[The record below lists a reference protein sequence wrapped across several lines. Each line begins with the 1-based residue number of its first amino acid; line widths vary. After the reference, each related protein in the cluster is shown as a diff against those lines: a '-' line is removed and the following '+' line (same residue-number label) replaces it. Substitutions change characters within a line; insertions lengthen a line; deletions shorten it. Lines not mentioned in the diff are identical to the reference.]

1 MVCRVSD
8 DHHPTNAP
16 ETESVA
22 ILVHG
27 TYAGDEESTGEK
39 WWQSGSRA
47 ANLLRSKLP
56 SGVGLIRDSEV
67 FHWSGENSERAR
79 SQAAKKLL
87 RHLEHQE
94 ERGIGYH
101 LVGHSH
107 GGSVIWSA
115 LRLATL
121 SKKPLSGLRSWTTVG
136 TPYLQHHGRSAWS
149 GGNLAGIILG
159 LLLLRPGFNALR
171 ALTSM
176 LANAMAGERVA
187 LILPPDD
194 QVGYVAVLRAPIL
207 AGIERLGVTVRQSEE
222 HVQLGQYDPFSG
234 MSLAHYF
241 FATTEGLLLL
251 GTVILTAYV
260 FLHLSMLCA
269 RPPLESYRIR
279 AEQHLQQ
286 RTYKDFGSRWLGIWS
301 PDDEAIN
308 GLRATLD
315 ISMSF
320 IGKMM
325 PRERVFFTDAIN
337 LLSRPYYWLFAPLL
351 NRAVIP
357 AVDAKVK
364 NVVIRAAQ
372 GNDRPASTV
381 IAVTPW
387 PVAECQ
393 NSCPP
398 LPENVNRKL
407 LSYADQNAQDIAPKL
422 RRLLANPSF
431 TTGIAAFGKELSGN
445 ELVHTSYF
453 EHAEVL
459 DLIACN
465 IAWATGR
472 DALEARAS
480 RLDPHLAAWFAE
492 SKFRNL
498 DRPPTISI
506 REKSPAVVPRRKPD
520 HLTASNRPTGSESAG
535 NASVGKMAA

>member
-1 MVCRVSD
+1 MSD
-8 DHHPTNAP
+8 NHRPTNDSGR
-16 ETESVA
+16 ESVA

-27 TYAGDEESTGEK
+27 TYAGDKQSVGNK
-39 WWQSGSRA
+39 WWQAGSRT
-47 ANLLRSKLP
+47 ANLLQSKLP
-56 SGVGLIRDSEV
+56 ASVGATRESDV

-87 RHLEHQE
+87 HHLEQQE
-94 ERGIGYH
+94 SRGVSYH

-107 GGSVIWSA
+107 GGSVIWNT

-121 SKKPLSGLRSWTTVG
+121 SKKPLEGLRSWTTVG
-136 TPYLQHHGRSAWS
+136 TPFLQHHGRSAWS
-149 GGNLAGIILG
+149 ASNLVGIVLA
-159 LLLLRPGFNALR
+159 LLLLRPGFNAVR
-171 ALTSM
+171 ALTGILS
-176 LANAMAGERVA
+176 NAVTGERVA
-187 LILPPDD
+187 LILPPAHEI
-194 QVGYVAVLRAPIL
+194 GYIAVLRAPIL
-207 AGIERLGVTVRQSEE
+207 AGIERLGVTVKRSEE
-222 HVQLGQYDPFSG
+222 YVQLGHYDPFSG

-241 FATTEGLLLL
+241 FATSEGLFLLA
-251 GTVILTAYV
+251 TVILTAYV
-260 FLHLSMLCA
+260 FLHLGMLCA

-279 AEQHLQQ
+279 AEQRLQQ
-286 RTYKDFGSRWLGIWS
+286 RTFKEFGARWLGVWS

-320 IGKMM
+320 IGKML
-325 PRERVFFTDAIN
+325 PRERVFFSDTIN
-337 LLSRPYYWLFAPLL
+337 LLSRPYYWIFAPFF

-357 AVDAKVK
+357 AVDAKVRG
-364 NVVIRAAQ
+364 VVIRAAQ

-381 IAVTPW
+381 IDVTPW
-387 PVAECQ
+387 PVAECRE
-393 NSCPP
+393 SCPP
-398 LPENVNRKL
+398 LPENVNQKIL
-407 LSYADQNAQDIAPKL
+407 AYADENARDIAPKL

-453 EHAEVL
+453 DHAEVL

-480 RLDPHLAAWFAE
+480 RLDPNLAAWFAE

-498 DRPPTISI
+498 DHPRTVPIPS
-506 REKSPAVVPRRKPD
+506 KSPVTIHRRVAVENSAVENM
-520 HLTASNRPTGSESAG
+520 AEENRAEENSAVE
-535 NASVGKMAA
+535 NRAA

>member
-1 MVCRVSD
+1 M
-8 DHHPTNAP
+8 
-16 ETESVA
+16 
-22 ILVHG
+22 
-27 TYAGDEESTGEK
+27 
-39 WWQSGSRA
+39 SGLA
-47 ANLLRSKLP
+47 AKL
-56 SGVGLIRDSEV
+56 
-67 FHWSGENSERAR
+67 
-79 SQAAKKLL
+79 QKKLL
-87 RHLEHQE
+87 RHLEQQE
-94 ERGIGYH
+94 SRGVDYH

-121 SKKPLSGLRSWTTVG
+121 SKKPLAGLRSWTTVG
-136 TPYLQHHGRSAWS
+136 TPFLQHHGHSAWS
-149 GGNLAGIILG
+149 IGNLVGIILG

-171 ALTSM
+171 ALTAM
-176 LANAMAGERVA
+176 LANAFAGEKVA
-187 LILPPDD
+187 LILPPAD
-194 QVGYVAVLRAPIL
+194 QIGYVAVLRAPIL
-207 AGIERLGVTVRQSEE
+207 AGIERLGVTIKRSDGF
-222 HVQLGQYDPFSG
+222 VQLGHYDPFSG

-260 FLHLSMLCA
+260 FLHLSMLCV

-279 AEQHLQQ
+279 AEQRLQQ
-286 RTYKDFGSRWLGIWS
+286 RTFKDFGPRWLGIWS

-315 ISMSF
+315 IGMSF

-337 LLSRPYYWLFAPLL
+337 LLSRPYYWLFAPVL

-381 IAVTPW
+381 IDVTPW

-393 NSCPP
+393 DSCQP
-398 LPENVNRKL
+398 LPVDVNRKL
-407 LSYADQNAQDIAPKL
+407 LAYADKHAQDIAPKL

-453 EHAEVL
+453 EHPEVL

-480 RLDPHLAAWFAE
+480 RIDPHLAAWFAE
-492 SKFRNL
+492 SKFRNI
-498 DRPPTISI
+498 DRPPTIPI
-506 REKSPAVVPRRKPD
+506 REKSSAPIRRRMPGQQSSAVNAAANEV
-520 HLTASNRPTGSESAG
+520 AANEVAANR
-535 NASVGKMAA
+535 AA